1 MFNYSQEFL
10 EVGYK
15 ELSIPANADGSHKL
29 DKNSLHIWPRGNF
42 MFIALPNLDG
52 SFTCT
57 LFLPHEGDNSFAAL
71 TDEDKVKDF
80 FEVYFPTINDE
91 IPNLIRDFFKNPTS
105 ALVTNQMLPLG
116 TW

>member
-1 MFNYSQEFL
+1 
-10 EVGYK
+10 
-15 ELSIPANADGSHKL
+15 
-29 DKNSLHIWPRGNF
+29 

-80 FEVYFPTINDE
+80 FEVYFPTINVKF
-91 IPNLIRDFFKNPTS
+91 LISFVISLKT
-105 ALVTNQMLPLG
+105 LPVHL
-116 TW
+116 